1 MNILKA
7 MKRLLIVEPEEKE
20 AHRLL
25 TGLRQKDLEL
35 RWSRTGGEALDQMRY
50 GRFDAVL
57 SAMEMAPPDGLAI
70 VQKLRG
76 DGFRTPV
83 LLLSNHYERH
93 GEVDGRLMRWGRA
106 VVMPREIQLLFLA
119 GTLEAILQDPAAVG

>member
-1 MNILKA
+1 

-25 TGLRQKDLEL
+25 AGLRLKDLEL
-35 RWSRTGGEALDQMRY
+35 RWSRTGGEALDQLRR

-57 SAMEMAPPDGLAI
+57 SALEMAPLDGMALIEA
-70 VQKLRG
+70 LRG
-76 DGFRTPV
+76 GGFRTPV
-83 LLLSNHYERH
+83 LLLSDHYERH

-106 VVMPREIQLLFLA
+106 MVMPREIQLLYLA
-119 GTLEAILQDPAAVG
+119 GTLEAILADPTAVG